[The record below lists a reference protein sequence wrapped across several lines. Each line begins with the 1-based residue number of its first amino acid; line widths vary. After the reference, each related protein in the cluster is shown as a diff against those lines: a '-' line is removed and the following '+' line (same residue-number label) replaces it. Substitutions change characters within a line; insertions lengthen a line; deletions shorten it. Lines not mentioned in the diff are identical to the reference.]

1 MEVLVEASSAERAA
15 ALAVAAEALVVVA
28 ATAVARPEEEEAAT
42 ARRRRTVS
50 RAAMVRRPEV
60 AATWTEDVAI
70 AVGSTT
76 RPHGGAPTHAHAR
89 ASGRGTGTDLLLG
102 ECDMMMRSAVIPPA
116 LSPTSVH
123 YIWGCWV

>member
-1 MEVLVEASSAERAA
+1 MTGS
-15 ALAVAAEALVVVA
+15 
-28 ATAVARPEEEEAAT
+28 VARPLVSPWNEASRYLGRSEEGEEVAVEVVA
-42 ARRRRTVS
+42 VE
-50 RAAMVRRPEV
+50 VEEV

-89 ASGRGTGTDLLLG
+89 ASGRGTGTDLLFE
-102 ECDMMMRSAVIPPA
+102 ECDMMMRSAVGPPGT
-116 LSPTSVH
+116 LNSSVH